1 MFAIIATPAKAYY
14 TAPVSVLIS
23 DFYSRAANGG
33 VGCAKAAGNY
43 AGAFYPTDLA
53 NEQGYE
59 QIIWTDDATHSYF
72 EESGTMNVFVRVG
85 DTIYTPPTS
94 ERILDGVTRDSFIQ
108 LAKKRGIEV
117 VVDKVPVDFVINAH
131 KEGTLKEIWG
141 VGTAVV
147 TSQFEAIGYQGEKLM
162 LPKLS
167 DEESYAAS
175 LKNELVGI
183 QSNLLEDPFGWRVL
197 VGEGVAEEA

>member
-1 MFAIIATPAKAYY
+1 M
-14 TAPVSVLIS
+14 
-23 DFYSRAANGG
+23 
-33 VGCAKAAGNY
+33 
-43 AGAFYPTDLA
+43 
-53 NEQGYE
+53 
-59 QIIWTDDATHSYF
+59 
-72 EESGTMNVFVRVG
+72 
-85 DTIYTPPTS
+85 
-94 ERILDGVTRDSFIQ
+94 
-108 LAKKRGIEV
+108 
-117 VVDKVPVDFVINAH
+117 
-131 KEGTLKEIWG
+131 
-141 VGTAVV
+141 GTAVV